1 MYRELLNQW
10 FQEPGTNSGQINN
23 SKDLTCTY
31 LNTSSPGGASVRI
44 EEHCSQVQDDLFHS
58 VCALDI
64 IYNTK
69 EMFILNNF
77 KNNYFSYIMPKKW
90 SFCHKLWFSSPMI
103 SMQPNVVDLRY
114 FKLWILLGQ
123 IFKPRLKFFKFDLRF
138 HSLVGKKQG

>member
-1 MYRELLNQW
+1 MTAFFEHVPRTVKSVT
-10 FQEPGTNSGQINN
+10 PGTGTNYEQINN

-64 IYNTK
+64 RYNTK

-77 KNNYFSYIMPKKW
+77 
-90 SFCHKLWFSSPMI
+90 
-103 SMQPNVVDLRY
+103 
-114 FKLWILLGQ
+114 
-123 IFKPRLKFFKFDLRF
+123 
-138 HSLVGKKQG
+138 